1 MQILP
6 SCNLTSLTAKAACV
20 RVPVCV
26 SVSVCLCVYTL
37 LAQGIVNCTCS
48 YKNIE
53 NMQRGRGDLQSC
65 AQRSSLQESQEAQI
79 DHPCVPA
86 PKQFELLISVPVQCC
101 AVLPFTQFLKS
112 VDSTFSTFAT
122 SIRTSRSTTFGT
134 SFKSQNQ
141 SSVCVCVCVSVCVCA
156 GAGGCVCVCVC
167 LGVCRCVSVCLC
179 VS

>member
-6 SCNLTSLTAKAACV
+6 SCNLTSLTAKA
-20 RVPVCV
+20 VCV
-26 SVSVCLCVYTL
+26 CACQCVSVCLCVYTL

-48 YKNIE
+48 YKN
-53 NMQRGRGDLQSC
+53 MQRGRGDLQSS

-141 SSVCVCVCVSVCVCA
+141 SSVCVCACA
-156 GAGGCVCVCVC
+156 CVCV
-167 LGVCRCVSVCLC
+167 
-179 VS
+179 